1 VEFELNSVQPQRAA
15 PPLQPLWCQEPW
27 GFTFEIAAGLEQR
40 QHLGYQGVSQ
50 GALCHGRHVLRQ
62 AFWLPGYAVAQA
74 ADNAEPLW
82 QGVRRP
88 GWLRLTGNL

>member
-1 VEFELNSVQPQRAA
+1 
-15 PPLQPLWCQEPW
+15 
-27 GFTFEIAAGLEQR
+27 
-40 QHLGYQGVSQ
+40 
-50 GALCHGRHVLRQ
+50 VLRQ

-88 GWLRLTGNL
+88 GRLRLTGNL